1 MVSARPQRGSSVWSQ
16 RCRTQQRRS
25 RLVDGL
31 IDAFGTQPHARLLGK
46 TSAQVAADLLRTPS
60 LRQKLGHH
68 QSERGNGF
76 ETSPVMPGSSC
87 GRVAVGVERAVNT
100 GRGRVAAQ
108 LPRDRRGRPPQPAR
122 DLSDAQ
128 ARVAKVREL
137 NPLVL
142 RQEPRADLAHGQ
154 PFEGR
159 HEADQLSAS
168 IDLVAPR
175 PVVGR
180 RAGDADLTGCA
191 SDAPPPLAQ
200 AHELLTLGRQRTP
213 PRPLLHTTRR
223 RQHNLTISE
232 VLRPLLETT
241 QLNIDPL
248 VGHWSSL
255 LAVGVRPRSRSLSR

>member
-1 MVSARPQRGSSVWSQ
+1 MLSGHNHMPGCSGKLRRRWRLICCGLHRCDKSSATISP
-16 RCRTQQRRS
+16 
-25 RLVDGL
+25 
-31 IDAFGTQPHARLLGK
+31 
-46 TSAQVAADLLRTPS
+46 SA
-60 LRQKLGHH
+60 
-68 QSERGNGF
+68 GNGF
-76 ETSPVMPGSSC
+76 ETSPVMAGSSY

-100 GRGRVAAQ
+100 GSGRVAAQ
-108 LPRDRRGRPPQPAR
+108 LRRDRRRRPPQPAR

-128 ARVAKVREL
+128 TRVSKAREL

-180 RAGDADLTGCA
+180 RAGDANLTGCA

-232 VLRPLLETT
+232 VLRPSLETT
-241 QLNIDPL
+241 
-248 VGHWSSL
+248 GAA
-255 LAVGVRPRSRSLSR
+255 LAYFSRAVDNLAQV